1 MKHLTSSPSIDLIDG
16 VFLRVMGVRRMGVF
30 LRSWCRM
37 RMLNTEGFEVEDGG
51 FSIDLFH
58 DGLQAEDF

>member
-1 MKHLTSSPSIDLIDG
+1 M
-16 VFLRVMGVRRMGVF
+16 FLRVMGVRRMGVF